1 MSSELNT
8 QKTETAPQVP
18 SIFIN
23 GKEYKQNELSGDCLN
38 AIAVRQDLQANRV
51 RHVLEVEKIDVLTKY
66 YDDKIEKELAKKDD
80 TKSAN
85 GAATASNVATAA
97 DAKTAN

>member
-8 QKTETAPQVP
+8 QNTETAPKVP

-23 GKEYKQNELSGDCLN
+23 GKEYKQNELSADCLN
-38 AIAVRQDLQANRV
+38 AIAVRQDLQANRM
-51 RHVLEVEKIDVLTKY
+51 RHVVEVEKIDVLTKY

-80 TKSAN
+80 TKSTNDAE
-85 GAATASNVATAA
+85 TTSNVATAA
-97 DAKTAN
+97 NAKTAN

>member
-8 QKTETAPQVP
+8 QQTEQTPKVP

-23 GKEYKQNELSGDCLN
+23 GKEYKQNELSSDCLN
-38 AIAVRQDLQANRV
+38 AIAVRQDLQASRL

-66 YDDKIEKELAKKDD
+66 YDDKIEKEIAKKDESKD
-80 TKSAN
+80 TNTETEK
-85 GAATASNVATAA
+85 
-97 DAKTAN
+97 K